1 MRFLDVLVS
10 LAAVG
15 SATAT
20 PLRSRG
26 LHYRQ
31 ATTNPRD
38 GKKLFADPAWSEK
51 LNATHDSF
59 VSQGDT
65 TNAAKVRSIQDIGSF
80 VWVSNIA
87 SLPNIDAAIESARAA
102 QKATGTPQMVGL
114 VLYNLPDRDCSAGE
128 SAGELVSSKGGLQ
141 RYKTEFL
148 SPWAEK
154 LGAASDLTFAVV
166 LEPDSLANIVTGLS
180 NKKCA
185 AAQDV
190 YKQGIA
196 AAIKNLQF
204 KHVHLYIDAANGGW
218 LGDANQAPGRRA
230 PSPLIAESARLT
242 PNSITAAKVF
252 GEVVRMAG
260 NSRMIRGFST
270 NISNFNPFKA
280 TVKDS
285 FAESSDSFDES
296 HYTSS
301 LAPYLEAQGLPTRFI
316 VDQGRVAQPGAR
328 AKWGDWCNVTPAGF
342 GMRPGTK
349 VDNPLID
356 SIAWIKPGGES
367 DGQCGMAGAP
377 IAGAWFDKYAQML
390 VKNAD
395 ASV

>member
-1 MRFLDVLVS
+1 MRFLDVLAS
-10 LAAVG
+10 LAAFG
-15 SATAT
+15 SVTAT
-20 PLRSRG
+20 PLRSHG

-31 ATTNPRD
+31 AAANPWD
-38 GKKLFADPAWSEK
+38 GKKLFANPAWSEK
-51 LNATHDSF
+51 LNATYDSF
-59 VSQGDT
+59 VSQGDAA
-65 TNAAKVRSIQDIGSF
+65 NAAKVRSIQNIGSF

-102 QKATGTPQMVGL
+102 QKATGIPQVVGL

-128 SAGELVSSKGGLQ
+128 SAGELESSKDGLQ
-141 RYKTEFL
+141 RYKTEYL
-148 SPWAEK
+148 GPWVEK
-154 LGAASDLTFAVV
+154 LGAASDLTFAVA

-180 NKKCA
+180 NEKCA

-190 YKQGIA
+190 YKEGIA
-196 AAIKNLQF
+196 AAINSLQF
-204 KHVHLYIDAANGGW
+204 KHVHLYVDAANGGW
-218 LGDANQAPGRRA
+218 LGDANQAPGKCT
-230 PSPLIAESARLT
+230 PSLLIAESARLT
-242 PNSITAAKVF
+242 RNSITAAKVF

-260 NSRMIRGFST
+260 NSSMIRGFST

-285 FAESSDSFDES
+285 FAESSNSFDES

-301 LAPYLEAQGLPTRFI
+301 LAPYLEAQGLPARFI

-328 AKWGDWCNVTPAGF
+328 QKWGDWCNVAPAGF
-342 GMRPGTK
+342 GIRPGTK
-349 VDNPLID
+349 VDNPYID

-377 IAGAWFDKYAQML
+377 VAGAWFDEYAQML

-395 ASV
+395 SSV